1 MYNRIV
7 LIGRLTRDPELRYL
21 PSGAPVAG
29 FTLAVDRPFKNQAGE
44 RETDFV
50 TITTWRKLAE
60 QASRYLDKGRLV
72 AVEGRLQIRS
82 YEAQDGQRRKVAE
95 VVADGIR
102 FLDSGKR
109 NGQRAAA
116 VAEAQEQTA
125 EAVPGEDD
133 TREAPEA
140 EEDVPFLTPRP
151 GRLSSVAGD
160 QVKRDAH
167 WDRTHCVDALPPGP
181 PSSIVRIPDAKWSQ
195 GWRH

>member
-82 YEAQDGQRRKVAE
+82 YEMQDGQRRRVAE
-95 VVADGIR
+95 VVANGIR

-116 VAEAQEQTA
+116 VAEAQQQTA
-125 EAVPGEDD
+125 EVAPGEDD
-133 TREAPEA
+133 TRESPATED
-140 EEDVPFLTPRP
+140 DVPF
-151 GRLSSVAGD
+151 
-160 QVKRDAH
+160 
-167 WDRTHCVDALPPGP
+167 
-181 PSSIVRIPDAKWSQ
+181 
-195 GWRH
+195 

>member
-29 FTLAVDRPFKNQAGE
+29 FTLAVDRPFKNQAGG

-50 TITTWRKLAE
+50 MITTWRKLAE

-116 VAEAQEQTA
+116 VAEAQEQVG

-133 TREAPEA
+133 AREAPVA
-140 EEDVPFLTPRP
+140 EDDMPF
-151 GRLSSVAGD
+151 
-160 QVKRDAH
+160 
-167 WDRTHCVDALPPGP
+167 
-181 PSSIVRIPDAKWSQ
+181 
-195 GWRH
+195 

>member
-82 YEAQDGQRRKVAE
+82 YETQDGQRRKVAE

-109 NGQRAAA
+109 NGQRVATAA
-116 VAEAQEQTA
+116 
-125 EAVPGEDD
+125 
-133 TREAPEA
+133 
-140 EEDVPFLTPRP
+140 
-151 GRLSSVAGD
+151 
-160 QVKRDAH
+160 
-167 WDRTHCVDALPPGP
+167 
-181 PSSIVRIPDAKWSQ
+181 
-195 GWRH
+195 

>member
-82 YEAQDGQRRKVAE
+82 YETQDGQRRRVAE

-116 VAEAQEQTA
+116 VAEAQEQA
-125 EAVPGEDD
+125 GEAAPGEDD
-133 TREAPEA
+133 TREAPVA
-140 EEDVPFLTPRP
+140 EDDVPF
-151 GRLSSVAGD
+151 
-160 QVKRDAH
+160 
-167 WDRTHCVDALPPGP
+167 
-181 PSSIVRIPDAKWSQ
+181 
-195 GWRH
+195 

>member
-29 FTLAVDRPFKNQAGE
+29 FTLAVDRPFKSQAGE

-82 YEAQDGQRRKVAE
+82 YETQDGQRRRVAE

-109 NGQRAAA
+109 NGQRSSA
-116 VAEAQEQTA
+116 VAEAQDQA
-125 EAVPGEDD
+125 GEAVPEQED
-133 TREAPEA
+133 THEAPAA
-140 EEDVPFLTPRP
+140 EDDVPF
-151 GRLSSVAGD
+151 
-160 QVKRDAH
+160 
-167 WDRTHCVDALPPGP
+167 
-181 PSSIVRIPDAKWSQ
+181 
-195 GWRH
+195 